1 MARITVLAGTNG
13 AGKSSI
19 AGARLRETGGAWF
32 DPDDATRRILAA
44 NPGMDLAAANGAA
57 WSEGIRRLRHAID
70 TDSDYV
76 FETTLGG
83 RTVTGLLHEAA
94 AAGMALW
101 IWYCGLDS
109 PARHLARIRSRVAH
123 GGHDIPEQ
131 RVRERYDASR
141 KNLIRLLAEAAVVH
155 VYDNSAEADPKT
167 GRAPEPA
174 LVLHLAQG
182 KLAYP
187 RTPTQL
193 ASIPDW
199 AKPIVA
205 SAWRRVRR

>member
-1 MARITVLAGTNG
+1 MGRITVLAGTNG

-32 DPDDATRRILAA
+32 DPDDATRRILTA
-44 NPGMDLAAANGAA
+44 NPGIDLAAANGAA
-57 WSEGIRRLRHAID
+57 WSEGIRRLRQAID

-83 RTVTGLLHEAA
+83 RTVTRLLHEAA
-94 AAGMALW
+94 TAGLALW

-109 PARHLARIRSRVAH
+109 PERHLARVRSRVAH
-123 GGHDIPEQ
+123 GGHDIPER

-141 KNLIRLLAEAAVVH
+141 RNLIDLLPDAAVVR

-174 LVLHLAQG
+174 LVLDLAHG
-182 KLAYP
+182 RLAYP
-187 RTPTQL
+187 GTPAQL
-193 ASIPDW
+193 ASTPGW

-205 SAWRRVRR
+205 AAWRCARR